1 VKITFTKPGVYL
13 FECVIH
19 QNMDGKITVKG

>member
-19 QNMDGKITVKG
+19 PNMDGKVTVVK